1 MSRFF
6 ILFIFL
12 FSTLFAKQEQFGFI
26 GLTGSTDTV
35 SFVSEADLS
44 NETETTF
51 GLRFGSQTQDYRTI
65 FTVAGNSNY
74 QSFDAEVDIFLMDD
88 MFGVPEIRP
97 YIGGTLGYMS
107 YDEDLLDTYREN
119 LPVDINGTRPTDTS
133 SLFYGLNLGF
143 VFYVT
148 DNIDM
153 DVSYHYYFINN
164 NDLDPLDYM
173 HGFGFALHYFY

>member
-1 MSRFF
+1 MSRSL
-6 ILFIFL
+6 IIFIFL
-12 FSTLFAKQEQFGFI
+12 FNTLFANQEQFGFI
-26 GLTGSTDTV
+26 GLTGASDTV
-35 SFVSEADLS
+35 SFTSDADLS

-51 GLRFGSQTQDYRTI
+51 GLRFGSQTQDYRTM

-74 QSFDAEVDIFLMDD
+74 QSFDVGVDVFLMDD
-88 MFGVPEIRP
+88 MFGLPEIRP
-97 YIGGTLGYMS
+97 YLGGTLGYMG

-133 SLFYGLNLGF
+133 SIYYGVNFGF

-148 DNIDM
+148 DNIDL
-153 DVSYHYYFINN
+153 DVSYHYYFINED
-164 NDLDPLDYM
+164 DLDPLDRM

>member
-12 FSTLFAKQEQFGFI
+12 FNSLFAGQEQFGFF
-26 GLTGSTDTV
+26 GVVGSSDTV
-35 SFVSEADLS
+35 SFISDADLDD
-44 NETETTF
+44 EKETTF
-51 GLRFGSQTQDYRTI
+51 GLRFGGQTQDYRTS

-74 QSFDAEVDIFLMDD
+74 QSIAVEADVFLTDD

-97 YIGGTLGYMS
+97 YIGGTIGYVH

-119 LPVDINGTRPTDTS
+119 IPLDVNQTKSTKYSDGY
-133 SLFYGLNLGF
+133 YGLNFGF

-148 DNIDM
+148 DNIDL
-153 DVSYHYYFINN
+153 DVSYHYYFMDRLN
-164 NDLDPLDYM
+164 PLDKM
-173 HGFGFALHYFY
+173 QGVTITLHYFY